1 MKGVTI
7 IEEHLCRVVGLPEL
21 IGGGLFV
28 TALFIGVLLL
38 YRFIYK
44 HGDKSIKPVT
54 WLCSTAIVIIYLV
67 FWAVMIP
74 KYNST
79 HYEYTVEVDDSVS
92 FNEFFDKYEIVST
105 DGNRYRVKDIND

>member
-7 IEEHLCRVVGLPEL
+7 IEEYLCRAVELPGL

-28 TALFIGVLLL
+28 TALCIGVLLL

-44 HGDKSIKPVT
+44 HGDISDKPVT
-54 WLCSTAIVIIYLV
+54 WLCSTAIVIMYLV
-67 FWAVMIP
+67 FWAAVIP
-74 KYNST
+74 QYNST
-79 HYEYTVEVDDSVS
+79 HYEYIVEVDDSVS